1 MHVEKL
7 QFLGTEAILA
17 SPRMRELFAQVR
29 KVAQSDAT
37 VYLVGESGTG
47 KEVVTRALH
56 HYSPRREHPFVDL
69 SCAAL
74 PEDLVEAELFGHERG
89 AFSGASAAKPGLL
102 EAAHHGTLFL
112 DGIGELSPR
121 LQSKLLRFLET
132 KTFHRIGAVKPTKAD
147 VRIVAASNQPLDV
160 AVAAGRFRQD
170 LSQRL
175 ALATLRIPPLR
186 ERPEE
191 IEALASHF
199 LAQQNPELLFAADAF
214 IALHSYR
221 WPGNVRELRNTVL
234 RSALLAKGPLL
245 HADDLLFAPKT
256 KAHSPGN
263 SQGKYAAPPPLR
275 EGVSGHEPALI
286 RRALKDAG
294 GIRQRAAAALGISR
308 ATLTRKMRLY
318 GLGLEET
325 PKLEQLRSKRG
336 L

>member
-1 MHVEKL
+1 MNVEKL

-29 KVAQSDAT
+29 KAAQGEAS
-37 VYLVGESGTG
+37 VLLIGESGSG
-47 KEVVTRALH
+47 KEIVSRALH
-56 HYSPRREHPFVDL
+56 HYSPRREAPFVDL
-69 SCAAL
+69 SCGAL
-74 PEDLVEAELFGHERG
+74 PEDLVESELFGHERG
-89 AFSGASAAKPGLL
+89 AFSGAHAAKPGLL
-102 EAAHHGTLFL
+102 ESAHRGTLFL
-112 DGIGELSPR
+112 DGIGDFSPR

-132 KTFHRIGAVKPTKAD
+132 KSYYRLGAVKPSKAD
-147 VRIVAASNQPLDV
+147 VRIIAASNQGLEE
-160 AVAAGRFRQD
+160 AVASGRMRQD
-170 LSQRL
+170 LFQRL
-175 ALATLRIPPLR
+175 ALASLRIPPLR

-191 IEALASHF
+191 IEALASYF

-214 IALHSYR
+214 MALHSYR

-245 HADDLLFAPKT
+245 HADDLLFVPRTKSNPKH
-256 KAHSPGN
+256 AALSPV
-263 SQGKYAAPPPLR
+263 R
-275 EGVSGHEPALI
+275 EGVAGHEPALI
-286 RRALKDAG
+286 RRALKDSG

-325 PKLEQLRSKRG
+325 PKLDVLRTKRG